1 MYCQNCG
8 AKLKDGAKFCTECGE
23 SIDNSNSNGQGVRV
37 KVTPRQ
43 ADSQEQIRYVEQPR
57 KKKKSHWFLWL
68 IILLAIAALVFLY
81 FSPMTRNLYV
91 YSKIQFRS
99 DNPITEQEKREFT
112 ELFEGNYLYQNE
124 DGKYY
129 VADLDSG
136 LELSLSDLQD
146 SAPEELDLSID
157 VSGNY
162 ALIEIKDLNSNDRIT
177 ISFFKASLMERV
189 KFVSRYYYW

>member
-1 MYCQNCG
+1 M
-8 AKLKDGAKFCTECGE
+8 
-23 SIDNSNSNGQGVRV
+23 